1 MPNTYLRGSG
11 PDYGSVLSSTR
22 RRRRR
27 RRRGPNLPLLILIL
41 IAVVALVVFIIG
53 RMRGDGPK
61 PDKESSLAAD
71 ASAESTAPEETE
83 PETTVPALET
93 LLAQA
98 DRLAMMYD
106 YDAAIE
112 MIQSD
117 PEAAES

>member
-27 RRRGPNLPLLILIL
+27 RRRGPNLPLLILALIL
-41 IAVVALVVFIIG
+41 LVIAVVFIIS
-53 RMRGDGPK
+53 RVRGGGTK
-61 PDKESSLAAD
+61 PGKESSQAAE

-112 MIQSD
+112 TDHGHLQGLRR
-117 PEAAES
+117 